1 MIKAKFSFKDS
12 KETFEVTYPDTV
24 ADKVLLYEHKPYKCK
39 IIGAYSPE
47 EAVDMEKWVKREI
60 IPFMRKGYEV
70 VNWALKTYEDTAP
83 ARVDKQASEGIM
95 RFFEY
100 DHLPEQLQKV
110 SAPIC
115 DMAQQL
121 YSEVPDGEEKAAG
134 LRKLLEAKDCFVR
147 ASFDK

>member
-1 MIKAKFSFKDS
+1 MNVYSIH
-12 KETFEVTYPDTV
+12 TQ
-24 ADKVLLYEHKPYKCK
+24 K
-39 IIGAYSPE
+39 IIFLHG
-47 EAVDMEKWVKREI
+47 KRYTLWYDQNGKLNLTKENA
-60 IPFMRKGYEV
+60 MSNTE
-70 VNWALKTYEDTAP
+70 TSTEDQAP
-83 ARVDKQASEGIM
+83 ARVDKQVLSGIM

-115 DMAQQL
+115 DMAVKL
-121 YSEVPDGEEKAAG
+121 NEELTEGEEKSAG